1 MKIWREP
8 KVTLLAKTQVYEP
21 GLDDF
26 LGGHNTT
33 LPKLSLSADDTDLIP
48 EIAGRVCYM
57 SFGDKA
63 GRSGPEY
70 LKHILDVGH
79 GSVLEHTNLTI
90 IAEGISR
97 SLSHELVRHRAGCAY
112 SQLSQRYVDVED
124 MGLVLHPA
132 IVGNP
137 ELEKMAQDSFER
149 LLKEYEFVVDKL
161 AEEYEFHA
169 HKIAKDQGTSQEDI
183 DKMTTKELMAHTRTA
198 RRKMAREAARE
209 WLPNSTET
217 KIVTTMNI
225 RAWRHFFN
233 MRGAFAADRQ
243 IRRFAVAV
251 FKVLQPAA
259 PWCFQDIKDH
269 GTEDDIGCLVC
280 DNKKV

>member
-1 MKIWREP
+1 MKIWKEP
-8 KVTLLAKTQVYEP
+8 RVTLLAKTQIHRE
-21 GLDDF
+21 GLESF
-26 LGGHNTT
+26 LKAHETA
-33 LPKLSLSADDTDLIP
+33 LPEVSMGALNTDLLP

-63 GRSGPEY
+63 GRKGPEY
-70 LKHILDVGH
+70 LKHILSVGH

-124 MGLVLHPA
+124 MGLVYHPA
-132 IVGNP
+132 IVGN
-137 ELEKMAQDSFER
+137 EKLETKARYDFEEA
-149 LLKEYEFVVDKL
+149 LVQYNEVVEQL
-161 AEEYEFHA
+161 AEEYKYHA
-169 HKIAKDQGTSQEDI
+169 TKIAKDQGASQEEI
-183 DKMTTKELMAHTRTA
+183 DKMNEKELMAFTRTS

-209 WLPNSTET
+209 WLPNATET

-233 MRGAFAADRQ
+233 MRGAFAADKQ

-251 FKVLQPAA
+251 FKVLGPEA
-259 PWCFQDIKDH
+259 PWCFQDIKQED
-269 GTEDDIGCLVC
+269 TEDEIGCLVC
-280 DNKKV
+280 ENKKV